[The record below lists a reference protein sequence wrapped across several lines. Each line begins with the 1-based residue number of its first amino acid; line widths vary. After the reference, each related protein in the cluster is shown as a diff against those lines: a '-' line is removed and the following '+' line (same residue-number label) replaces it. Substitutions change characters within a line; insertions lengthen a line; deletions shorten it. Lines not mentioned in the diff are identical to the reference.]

1 MAGMQHCRMTVT
13 LPVSKRGTV
22 TLPPELRRKL
32 GLDRLP
38 NPLVLLEDREDGVL
52 LRPAAVVPVRDLP
65 LETLRQ
71 WVAEDE
77 EALRKFKSTLKPKR
91 AR

>member
-1 MAGMQHCRMTVT
+1 MQRCGMTVT

-32 GLDRLP
+32 GLDRLA

-52 LRPAAVVPVRDLP
+52 LRPAAAVPVRDLP

-91 AR
+91 TK